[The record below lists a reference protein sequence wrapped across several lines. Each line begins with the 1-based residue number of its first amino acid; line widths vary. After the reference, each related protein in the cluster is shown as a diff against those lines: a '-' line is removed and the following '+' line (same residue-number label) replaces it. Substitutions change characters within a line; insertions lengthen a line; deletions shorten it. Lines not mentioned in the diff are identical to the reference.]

1 MGYMKIIDSHTHI
14 DYITCDIQPDVVGV
28 VCCSTE
34 ESDWNKIV
42 DLMMKN
48 NCVYGAFG
56 VHPWFIESVKNDF
69 YNDLEMLLKSNQKYM
84 IGEIGLDKYKPN
96 IEKQIDVFVKQFN
109 IAINLKRPVFLHCVG
124 AWDKMLH
131 ILKRYKLSEL
141 PIIVAHDFNANAD
154 ITDKLI
160 KYKNIMFSLGK
171 NSVYGKNSRIS
182 QIPLNRILIESDGKS
197 DVVLKDIITEISNI
211 KKDTNVPRII
221 YNNTK
226 WVLNNE

>member
-1 MGYMKIIDSHTHI
+1 
-14 DYITCDIQPDVVGV
+14 
-28 VCCSTE
+28 
-34 ESDWNKIV
+34 
-42 DLMMKN
+42 
-48 NCVYGAFG
+48 
-56 VHPWFIESVKNDF
+56 
-69 YNDLEMLLKSNQKYM
+69 
-84 IGEIGLDKYKPN
+84 
-96 IEKQIDVFVKQFN
+96 
-109 IAINLKRPVFLHCVG
+109 
-124 AWDKMLH
+124 MLH